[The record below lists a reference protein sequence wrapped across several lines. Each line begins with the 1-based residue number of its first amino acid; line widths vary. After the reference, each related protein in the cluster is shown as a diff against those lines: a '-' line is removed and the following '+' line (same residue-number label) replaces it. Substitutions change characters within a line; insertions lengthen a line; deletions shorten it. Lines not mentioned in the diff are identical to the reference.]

1 MRGCRR
7 TLRDGRGSPRY
18 LGTVS
23 GFVLKVIRNSAGLTQ
38 VQLAEDLGVDPAS
51 VQGWESGRRPL
62 AALRTAD
69 LMRLR
74 FRLLRCDAPPSSLTT
89 LDDAVHADLII
100 DETVRTNDQR
110 REHARHPLGAMV
122 HQRALSDLLTWP
134 FTGIAPAPLRD

>member
-18 LGTVS
+18 VGTVS

-38 VQLAEDLGVDPAS
+38 VQLAEDLGVDVAS

-62 AALRTAD
+62 AALRTVD

-74 FRLLRCDAPPSSLTT
+74 FRLLRCDAQPSLLTT
-89 LDDAVHADLII
+89 LDDAIHADLII
-100 DETVRTNDQR
+100 DETLQTTDQR
-110 REHARHPLGAMV
+110 RVGCVKDLGQFLV
-122 HQRALSDLLTWP
+122 VVLVKP
-134 FTGIAPAPLRD
+134 